1 MKLVLIILL
10 SFSIVSC
17 SGQTSKENSNF
28 NQDINMGNME
38 VATLGAG
45 CFWCVEAVFTELN
58 GVVSVTSGYMGGK
71 VKNPTYKE
79 VCSGLTGH
87 AEVAQIVF
95 DPNVISFK
103 EILEVFWKTHDP
115 TTLNR
120 QGNDIGTQYRS
131 AIFYHDETQKE
142 IAEFYKSELNNS
154 GAWDN
159 PIVTEISPLAQ
170 FYPAEDYHQNY
181 FELHGEEQ
189 YCKYVIQP
197 KVEKFKKAFV
207 ERVNKLKIG
216 NPLNDDT
223 NMGAVVSKEHMEKVL
238 SYINLAKEE
247 GGTILTGGKR
257 EVLEGE
263 NANGYFLQPT
273 VIEGLSYN
281 CRTNQEEIFG
291 PVVTLTP
298 FKTEEEVL
306 MMANSVKYGLA
317 STVWSQDISK
327 ANRVAAQLEAGI
339 TWINCWLVRDLR
351 TPFGGVKNSGV
362 GREGGF
368 HALNFFT
375 EPQNV
380 CIGV

>member
-197 KVEKFKKAFV
+197 KVEKFKKAFAS
-207 ERVNKLKIG
+207 KLK
-216 NPLNDDT
+216 
-223 NMGAVVSKEHMEKVL
+223 
-238 SYINLAKEE
+238 
-247 GGTILTGGKR
+247 
-257 EVLEGE
+257 
-263 NANGYFLQPT
+263 
-273 VIEGLSYN
+273 
-281 CRTNQEEIFG
+281 
-291 PVVTLTP
+291 
-298 FKTEEEVL
+298 
-306 MMANSVKYGLA
+306 
-317 STVWSQDISK
+317 
-327 ANRVAAQLEAGI
+327 
-339 TWINCWLVRDLR
+339 
-351 TPFGGVKNSGV
+351 
-362 GREGGF
+362 
-368 HALNFFT
+368 
-375 EPQNV
+375 
-380 CIGV
+380 